1 MKKVDPNRLLRLAD
15 GWDEL
20 ASRLGVENP
29 PPWWHPSLRRR
40 AQWKAATLRVCAE
53 YLRHEVREDQRKGR
67 GAA

>member
-29 PPWWHPSLRRR
+29 PPWWHPSLRSR
-40 AQWKAATLRVCAE
+40 AEWKAATLRVCAD
-53 YLRHEVREDQRKGR
+53 YLRQEVREDQRKGK
-67 GAA
+67 A